1 MTGQY
6 YRDWRRILS
15 QLEIIDGR
23 RNITTE
29 ELGQLYKHLKLR
41 MFTTHPLKTLS
52 NDGCIMKQ
60 CRDYGN
66 PQAHYIEGIVQYFQ
80 CNRTGKGLFHL
91 EQAAKGLYDDRIYFY
106 GLLLLCRGNIE
117 EGINK
122 LASLGWETNTERVDT
137 CWKHIRKSLSEIT
150 VVIKERYRI
159 NMQRVMPVW
168 CRQKAA
174 IATTWTTGASSVTIT
189 SKWRNSFASSE
200 PQCSRTTIIKKKK
213 ISQVPFVFPLYP
225 LIFADSVSVLKIIRF
240 NVYKA
245 YIPALQITRTKKM
258 TNHQCQI
265 TRT

>member
-122 LASLGWETNTERVDT
+122 LASLGWETNTERADT
-137 CWKHIRKSLSEIT
+137 CWKHIRKSLRKISHQHAT
-150 VVIKERYRI
+150 CDA
-159 NMQRVMPVW
+159 RVMPPES
-168 CRQKAA
+168 CH
-174 IATTWTTGASSVTIT
+174 
-189 SKWRNSFASSE
+189 RNDMDNRCE
-200 PQCSRTTIIKKKK
+200 QCYHYKQMKKF
-213 ISQVPFVFPLYP
+213 ICFL
-225 LIFADSVSVLKIIRF
+225 
-240 NVYKA
+240 
-245 YIPALQITRTKKM
+245 
-258 TNHQCQI
+258 
-265 TRT
+265 